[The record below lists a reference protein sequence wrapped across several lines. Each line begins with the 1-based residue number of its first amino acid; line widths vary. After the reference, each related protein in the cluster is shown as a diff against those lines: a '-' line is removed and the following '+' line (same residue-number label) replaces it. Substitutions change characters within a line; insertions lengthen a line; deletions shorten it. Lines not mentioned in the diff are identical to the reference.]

1 MMMSKNI
8 RVVIT
13 GLGVCSPIGTGI
25 SQFKTAL
32 KKGVSGISYH
42 EILERHNYRCHI
54 GGLPM
59 LKEGKVEAFTKEY
72 GLVKMKGTGI
82 VYGCM
87 AGLEAW
93 FDAGLSLMPSRDQ
106 QAAWDYGCIF
116 GTCTNGIDA
125 IDYGISLVDSAN
137 VRKMGGRTAQ
147 QAMNSGVSA
156 YLGGIIGIG
165 NQLTTNSS
173 SCITGVEA
181 ALEGFNRI
189 KQGKAKIVLVG
200 SSESSH
206 HNVWGGYDGMT
217 LFDNY
222 YALAKGYNDN
232 PKEGSCPMSVHA
244 NGLVPGSGGGAL
256 VLESYS
262 SAKKR
267 GAKIYGEILGGSLI
281 SGAQRN
287 GGTMT
292 INSKRSMED
301 VIRFALEKSGIKP
314 ADVDLISGHL
324 PSYIM
329 DVYEVEAW
337 AKVLNRYGKDFP
349 YINALKSMTGHCF
362 SASSALELVASS
374 LQLYHQFIHPTL
386 NTADLHPRIAA
397 LVSREKIPQKTVKR
411 KFNIVAKASFGFGDV
426 ASCIILKRWNGA
438 GTGSLV
444 KSKN

>member
-1 MMMSKNI
+1 MRKNT

-25 SQFKTAL
+25 ANFRAAL
-32 KKGVSGISYH
+32 IKGVSGVRYH
-42 EILERHNYRCHI
+42 ELLKQQNYRCHI
-54 GGLPM
+54 GALP
-59 LKEGKVEAFTKEY
+59 LLQDGAVERFTRDY

-93 FDAGLSLMPSRDQ
+93 FDAGLELLPSRDR
-106 QAAWDYGCIF
+106 QADWDSGCIF

-125 IDYGISLVDSAN
+125 IDYGIGLVDAGN
-137 VRKMGGRTAQ
+137 VKKMGGRTAQ

-173 SCITGVEA
+173 SCITGLEA

-189 KQGKAKIVLVG
+189 KQGKAKVVLVG

-206 HNVWGGYDGMT
+206 HNVWGGYDGMM
-217 LFDNY
+217 LYDNF
-222 YALAKGYNDN
+222 YALAKGYNQD
-232 PKEGSCPMSVHA
+232 PEKGSCPMSAAA

-256 VLESYS
+256 VLESLQ
-262 SAKKR
+262 SALKR
-267 GAKIYGEILGGSLI
+267 GAKIYGEVLGGSLI

-292 INSKRSMED
+292 INNRKSMED
-301 VIRFALEKSGIKP
+301 VIGFALERSAVKP
-314 ADVDLISGHL
+314 QDVDLISGHL

-337 AKVLNRYGKDFP
+337 AKALGRSGRDFP

-362 SASSALELVASS
+362 AASSSLELVASA
-374 LQLYHQFIHPTL
+374 LQLQGQFIHPSL
-386 NTADLHPRIAA
+386 NSEQLHPQIAA
-397 LVSREKIPQKTVKR
+397 LVSRKKIPLRSVK
-411 KFNIVAKASFGFGDV
+411 KEVNIVAKTAFGFGDV
-426 ASCIILKRWNGA
+426 ASCIIFKKWC
-438 GTGSLV
+438 TD
-444 KSKN
+444 

>member
-1 MMMSKNI
+1 MIMSKNT

-32 KKGVSGISYH
+32 QKGVSGIRYH
-42 EILERHNYRCHI
+42 EILKQQNYRCHI
-54 GGLPM
+54 GALPL
-59 LKEGKVEAFTKEY
+59 LKDGGIEFFTKKY

-87 AGLEAW
+87 SGLEAW
-93 FDAGLSLMPSRDQ
+93 FDAGLSLLPSKNK
-106 QAAWDYGCIF
+106 QAFWQNGCIF
-116 GTCTNGIDA
+116 GSCTNGIDA
-125 IDYGISLVDSAN
+125 IDYGIDLVDTGN
-137 VRKMGGRTAQ
+137 VKKMGGRTAQ

-181 ALEGFNRI
+181 TLEGFSRI
-189 KQGKAKIVLVG
+189 KQNKAKIVLVG

-217 LFDNY
+217 LYDDF

-232 PKEGSCPMSVHA
+232 PHKASCPMSVNA
-244 NGLVPGSGGGAL
+244 NGLVPGSGGAAL
-256 VLESYS
+256 VLESLQ
-262 SAKKR
+262 SAQKR
-267 GAKIYGEILGGSLI
+267 GVKIYAEILGGSII

-292 INSKRSMED
+292 INSKKSMEN
-301 VIRFALEKSGIKP
+301 VIKFALDKSGIKP
-314 ADVDLISGHL
+314 QEIDLISGHL
-324 PSYIM
+324 PSYIT
-329 DVYEVEAW
+329 DVYEIEAW
-337 AKVLNRYGKDFP
+337 SNALNRQGKNFP

-362 SASSALELVASS
+362 AASSSLELVASA
-374 LQLYHQFIHPTL
+374 LQLHHQFIHPSL
-386 NTADLHPRIAA
+386 NSEDLHPQIASI
-397 LVSREKIPQKTVKR
+397 VPRKKIPLKSVKR
-411 KFNIVAKASFGFGDV
+411 NINIVAKTSFGFGDV
-426 ASCIILKRWNGA
+426 ASCIIIKKWHEN
-438 GTGSLV
+438 
-444 KSKN
+444 

>member
-1 MMMSKNI
+1 MGKNT

-25 SQFKTAL
+25 NSFRSAL
-32 KKGVSGISYH
+32 KKGVSGIRYH
-42 EILERHNYRCHI
+42 EILKQQNYRCHI
-54 GGLPM
+54 GGLPL
-59 LKEGKVEAFTKEY
+59 LKAGAVESFTREY

-87 AGLEAW
+87 AGVEAW
-93 FDAGLSLMPSRDQ
+93 FDAGLSMVPSRNS
-106 QAAWDYGCIF
+106 QAGWEYGCIF

-125 IDYGISLVDSAN
+125 IDYGIGLVDTGN
-137 VRKMGGRTAQ
+137 VKKMGGRTAQ

-181 ALEGFNRI
+181 ALEGFNRV
-189 KQGKAKIVLVG
+189 KQGKAKAVLVG

-206 HNVWGGYDGMT
+206 HNVWGGYDGMM
-217 LFDNY
+217 LYDDF
-222 YALAKGYNDN
+222 YALAKGYNQH
-232 PKEGSCPMSVHA
+232 PEKGSRPMSAEA

-256 VLESYS
+256 VLESFE
-262 SAKKR
+262 SARKR

-281 SGAQRN
+281 CGAQRH

-292 INSKRSMED
+292 INNRKSMED
-301 VIRFALEKSGIKP
+301 VIRFALDKSAVKP
-314 ADVDLISGHL
+314 DQIDLISGHL

-329 DVYEVEAW
+329 DVYEIQAW
-337 AKVLNRYGKDFP
+337 AGALGRSGRDFP

-362 SASSALELVASS
+362 AASSSLELVAAA
-374 LQLYHQFIHPTL
+374 LQLHGQFVHPSL
-386 NTADLHPRIAA
+386 NSEALHPEIAS
-397 LVSREKIPQKTVKR
+397 LVSREKVPLKSVKR
-411 KFNIVAKASFGFGDV
+411 KINIVAKTSFGFGDV
-426 ASCIILKRWNGA
+426 AACIVMKKWN
-438 GTGSLV
+438 V
-444 KSKN
+444 N

>member
-1 MMMSKNI
+1 MSKNT

-13 GLGVCSPIGTGI
+13 GLGVCSPIGTGLKA
-25 SQFKTAL
+25 FKAGL
-32 KKGVSGISYH
+32 KKGISGIRYH
-42 EILERHNYRCHI
+42 EILERQNYRCHI
-54 GGLPM
+54 GGLP
-59 LKEGKVEAFTKEY
+59 LLEQKQIDAFTKQY

-82 VYGCM
+82 IYGCM

-93 FDAGLSLMPSRDQ
+93 YDAGLELLPGKSS

-125 IDYGISLVDSAN
+125 IDYGISLVDTGN

-189 KQGKAKIVLVG
+189 REGKSSIVLVG
-200 SSESSH
+200 SAESSH

-217 LFDNY
+217 LYDDF
-222 YALAKGYNDN
+222 YALAKGYNDR
-232 PKEGSCPMSVHA
+232 PEKGSCPMSTGA
-244 NGLVPGSGGGAL
+244 NGLVPGSGGGAM
-256 VLESYS
+256 VLESLK
-262 SAKKR
+262 SAQKR
-267 GAKIYGEILGGSLI
+267 GARIYGELLGGSLI
-281 SGAQRN
+281 CGAQRA

-292 INSKRSMED
+292 INNRQSMED
-301 VIRFALEKSGIKP
+301 VIGFALEAAKIRP
-314 ADVDLISGHL
+314 DEIDLVSGHL

-329 DVYEVEAW
+329 DVYEVQAL
-337 AKVLNRYGKDFP
+337 AGALKRKGNDFP

-362 SASSALELVASS
+362 AASSSLELIATA
-374 LQLYHQFIHPTL
+374 LQLKDQFIHPTL
-386 NTADLHPRIAA
+386 NAAQLDPEIAA
-397 LVSREKIPQKTVKR
+397 IVPKSKVPLKAIKR
-411 KFNIVAKASFGFGDV
+411 KLNIVAKTSYGFGDV
-426 ASCIILKRWNGA
+426 AGCVMVKRW
-438 GTGSLV
+438 SEVV
-444 KSKN
+444 K